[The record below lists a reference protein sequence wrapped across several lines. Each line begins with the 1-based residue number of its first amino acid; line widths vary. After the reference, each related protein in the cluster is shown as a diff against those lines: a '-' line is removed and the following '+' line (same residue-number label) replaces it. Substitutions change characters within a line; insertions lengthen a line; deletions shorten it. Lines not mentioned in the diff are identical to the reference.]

1 MPRFTSPILAAAL
14 FAAAGASAASAE
26 VLLQSV
32 HWQVGRASAGRVAS
46 WQDVRA
52 LPGALGPGDRL
63 RARLVLKNEGTATEE
78 GILLRYALFARVVP
92 EGGAAQGAWA
102 VPFDVDERRV
112 PKVAPGKVID
122 VPLDAASAV
131 DLYLRRV
138 ARAGWS
144 LDGLKVQVMLEP
156 HRGSKDLQ
164 VAEDVLAFGSGEK
177 KP

>member
-1 MPRFTSPILAAAL
+1 MPRFTSSILAAAL
-14 FAAAGASAASAE
+14 FAAAGAAAASAE

-52 LPGALGPGDRL
+52 LRAINKGDRL
-63 RARLVLKNEGTATEE
+63 RARLVLKNEGTETEE
-78 GILLRYALFARVVP
+78 GILLRYALIARVVP
-92 EGGAAQGAWA
+92 EGGAAEGAWA

-122 VPLDAASAV
+122 VPLDAGSAV

-156 HRGSKDLQ
+156 HRGSKGLQ
-164 VAEDVLAFGSGEK
+164 VAEDVLALGEGEK